1 MFDNKFFKISF
12 GIILILLIL
21 FLFNQ
26 VDYIFGPLRALFSF
40 LIIPLLVS
48 FFLYYLLRPMVNF
61 LSKKVRYRTLA
72 IIITF
77 FSLILLI
84 ITVGYFG
91 GSIIQ
96 TQIRSLSKQFSNF
109 SAYYD
114 SVRDSINNAIDG
126 DQRIMNFVE
135 SFQLD
140 EKLTSFVESILD
152 GIRNNIIG
160 FFSTITNIGTIIVL
174 IPLILYY
181 FLKDDK
187 NIYQIILK
195 LFPDNNRKK
204 ADDILKKV
212 DDTLSKYIG
221 GQLIIAFIIGLLTYI
236 GYLIIGMP
244 NALILSIITM
254 LTSFIPFIG
263 AMLGIIPAILIG
275 ITTNLFTVFKIILV
289 LIITQQVE
297 GNFIQPKIQGN
308 RLSIHPLMVIIVVLS
323 FVMLFGILGALF
335 AVPTY
340 AVFRVIIADIY
351 RERILSK

>member
-1 MFDNKFFKISF
+1 MFESNFFKISI
-12 GIILILLIL
+12 GIILILIIL
-21 FLFNQ
+21 FLLNQ
-26 VDYIFGPLRALFSF
+26 VNYIFGPLRSLFLF
-40 LIIPLLVS
+40 LLIPLLIS

-61 LSKKVRYRTLA
+61 LTDKVRYKTIA
-72 IIITF
+72 IILTF
-77 FSLILLI
+77 FLLILLI
-84 ITVGYFG
+84 VTVSYFG

-96 TQIRSLSKQFSNF
+96 TQVKSLIKQFSNF

-140 EKLTSFVESILD
+140 KKLTSFVESLLD
-152 GIRNNIIG
+152 GFRKNIIG
-160 FFSTITNIGTIIVL
+160 FFSTITNIGTILVL

-195 LFPDNNRKK
+195 LFPDNKRKK
-204 ADDILKKV
+204 ADKTLMKV

-263 AMLGIIPAILIG
+263 AMIGIVPAILIG
-275 ITTNLFTVFKIILV
+275 ITTNIFMVFKIILV
-289 LIITQQVE
+289 LIITQQIE
-297 GNFIQPKIQGN
+297 GNIIQPKIQGN
-308 RLSIHPLMVIIVVLS
+308 RLSIHPLMVVIVVLS
-323 FVMLFGILGALF
+323 FIMLFGILGALF

-340 AVFRVIIADIY
+340 VVIRVIIADIY
-351 RERILSK
+351 RDRILSK